1 MLFNRGGKV
10 YMSQDLVR
18 YSPDIERADLDF
30 TQHLGTVLGHLKQN
44 IKTSVEGRG
53 RSSGQGLPGAY
64 AQRIRPGQG
73 EGAEQPLRSPVL

>member
-30 TQHLGTVLGHLKQN
+30 TQHLWRRRRGAAPQISGSIAVEEPYLG
-44 IKTSVEGRG
+44 
-53 RSSGQGLPGAY
+53 
-64 AQRIRPGQG
+64 
-73 EGAEQPLRSPVL
+73 